1 MLVELE
7 EEKIQKTLLNM
18 SKLKLLQFLS
28 ALIFCLMSLADTCIS
43 MYLHAVCRIF
53 FC

>member
-28 ALIFCLMSLADTCIS
+28 AVILFDVSC
-43 MYLHAVCRIF
+43 
-53 FC
+53 